1 MLKNKTRTNW
11 MFIMFYKA
19 LLLAASLLLSSTQSY
34 ANSTTTLNWVGC
46 GISKKAYVTDLA
58 KSFEE
63 KTSIHIN
70 IQGGG
75 ATKGIRNVVSGE
87 ADLGGTCRYNLPENP
102 LEAGVGLEPVA
113 WDSLV
118 VITHKD
124 NPVDNLSLKQIRM
137 IYTGKITNWNEL
149 GGPDQKIVLFT
160 RKSKYSGV
168 GRTLRK
174 LIFANFDQK
183 IVSEKSFP
191 STGPL
196 EKAIIETPFSMG
208 ITGIS
213 SAKLRDV
220 KILKLGDVYPDY
232 DNVKS
237 GKYQLYRPLYISYNP
252 DSKNIK
258 EVKQFIRFCHSK
270 AGREIMRNNGTIP
283 YREGIHLVNLQLKQ
297 DLQAFRAGAEFST
310 KTTK

>member
-1 MLKNKTRTNW
+1 M
-11 MFIMFYKA
+11 MHKA
-19 LLLAASLLLSSTQSY
+19 FLLASCLFLIAPVLQ
-34 ANSTTTLNWVGC
+34 ANSNPSLNWVGC

-58 KSFEE
+58 KAFED
-63 KTSIHIN
+63 KTNIHIN

-75 ATKGIRNVVSGE
+75 ATKGIRHVISGD
-87 ADLGGTCRYNLPENP
+87 ADLGGTCRYNLPDNP

-124 NPVDNLSLKQIRM
+124 NPVENLSLNQVRQ
-137 IYTGKITNWNEL
+137 IYTGNITNWKEL
-149 GGPDQKIVLFT
+149 GGPDAKIVLFS
-160 RKSKYSGV
+160 RKSKNSGV

-174 LIFANFDQK
+174 LIFANFDQD
-183 IVSEKSFP
+183 IVSQQSFP

-196 EKAIIETPFSMG
+196 EKAIIETPYSMG

-220 KILKLGDVYPDY
+220 KILKLEDVYPSFE
-232 DNVKS
+232 NVKA
-237 GKYQLYRPLYISYNP
+237 GKYQLYRPLYISYDP
-252 DSKNIK
+252 RSKNIN

-270 AGREIMRNNGTIP
+270 EGRNIMRNNGTLP
-283 YREGIHLVNLQLKQ
+283 YREGIHLVTLQLKQ
-297 DLQAFRAGAEFST
+297 DLHAFRNGAEFST